1 MTVEPMHD
9 LTEIGSRP
17 LWCLWLTRMC
27 RVPPDA
33 GDLTYSF
40 YLLSSLSRAG
50 ARLTVLA
57 RRRTDDRAG
66 RATDNAAP
74 SYSDTPAQQP
84 PTPPSA
90 GLQVGQSVAPQQ
102 ASGQFWPPVAVAPT
116 EGADVCRSLDLFPC
130 NCTFLL
136 DVACFA
142 MAGNAPKPI
151 RRHRC

>member
-1 MTVEPMHD
+1 MHD

-66 RATDNAAP
+66 RATDNGLEWIVVP
-74 SYSDTPAQQP
+74 CESDREIGGRLEVRGLYSRLRNVATQYNVASFRRVLRKQMARDWDAII
-84 PTPPSA
+84 SEWG
-90 GLQVGQSVAPQQ
+90 GLGL
-102 ASGQFWPPVAVAPT
+102 WLRLI
-116 EGADVCRSLDLFPC
+116 GA
-130 NCTFLL
+130 
-136 DVACFA
+136 
-142 MAGNAPKPI
+142 
-151 RRHRC
+151 

>member
-1 MTVEPMHD
+1 MHD

-66 RATDNAAP
+66 RATDNGLEWIVVP
-74 SYSDTPAQQP
+74 CESDQEIGGRLEVRGLYSRLRNVATQYNVASFRRVLRKQMARDWDAII
-84 PTPPSA
+84 SEWG
-90 GLQVGQSVAPQQ
+90 GLGL
-102 ASGQFWPPVAVAPT
+102 WLRLI
-116 EGADVCRSLDLFPC
+116 GA
-130 NCTFLL
+130 
-136 DVACFA
+136 
-142 MAGNAPKPI
+142 
-151 RRHRC
+151 